1 MTEAADFLAT
11 VARAQ
16 MRSGAGDWAEAAE
29 LYTPPTFE
37 AFSRNQATWTSRACT
52 ARSTV
57 SSLSV
62 LSSSG

>member
-29 LYTPPTFE
+29 LWAEVTAANPVNGDYWARLAE
-37 AFSRNQATWTSRACT
+37 ARLSRLADGTS
-52 ARSTV
+52 
-57 SSLSV
+57 
-62 LSSSG
+62 